1 MGLGALFLQAN
12 SPVTFASKPQSE
24 TESRYSNIE
33 RKMLAV
39 LFGLEK
45 FRYAYDRL
53 VVVESDHKPLAAIF
67 KKYLAS
73 APPCIARMMLR
84 ILKYDLHKLSTSL
97 ERTYPLLAP
106 FQGSVPAM
114 MKLCKA

>member
-1 MGLGALFLQAN
+1 
-12 SPVTFASKPQSE
+12 
-24 TESRYSNIE
+24 
-33 RKMLAV
+33 MLAV

-97 ERTYPLLAP
+97 ERTYPLLTP